1 MTPREALYW
10 MIQKLG
16 PIPVTKRDDN
26 LSYEEIRL
34 REAVSV
40 LMDCIPEEHM
50 FFEEHMEAGPDWKFR
65 DSYKESDTTN

>member
-10 MIQKLG
+10 VVQKLG
-16 PIPVTKRDDN
+16 PVPVTKRDDN

-40 LMDCIPEEHM
+40 LMESIP
-50 FFEEHMEAGPDWKFR
+50 EEHMEAGPDWKFH